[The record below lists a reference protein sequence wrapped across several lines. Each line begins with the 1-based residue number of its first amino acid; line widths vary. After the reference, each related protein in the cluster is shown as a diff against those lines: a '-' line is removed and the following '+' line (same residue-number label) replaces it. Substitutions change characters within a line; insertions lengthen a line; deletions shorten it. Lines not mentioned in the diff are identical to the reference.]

1 MDISPK
7 VKNKLKETEIKK
19 GLSAL
24 NSLPTIDNK
33 NIEEKMKNLIDENKK
48 NQNINA
54 IIMKDNQ
61 QLSKKL
67 KDFQDYR
74 NTNLIVQ
81 NQSSLDLTQKELIEI
96 DELIKKN
103 EIYKNKIKLIYLSKF
118 IMNKTKENK
127 YLMKNIFERFKNT
140 INNIK
145 NEEKERNIKKTMN
158 FYLIQ
163 KIIIYLI

>member
-1 MDISPK
+1 
-7 VKNKLKETEIKK
+7 
-19 GLSAL
+19 
-24 NSLPTIDNK
+24 
-33 NIEEKMKNLIDENKK
+33 MKNLIDENKK

-61 QLSKKL
+61 QLAKKL

-103 EIYKNKIKLIYLSKF
+103 EIYKNKIKLIYLRKF
-118 IMNKTKENK
+118 IIKKTGEDK

-145 NEEKERNIKKTMN
+145 NEEKERNIKRQVYLMN
-158 FYLIQ
+158 FVNIINNNIKLTKSNIFQ
-163 KIIIYLI
+163 KLFYVSIIMKEVMMSLYIMITI